1 MNKKEKIKNKRKTH
15 IIKNK
20 GLRRV
25 CAVICLVFGLLTVCL
40 PFSRSSPCLTVSAA
54 ATTVNV
60 PENSYIIS
68 VSRSPAFYV
77 SWANINSISTLTIS
91 PVLYISKSGYYVSFG
106 SNLYKLPIASGSVSG
121 NSAPSNAVYIESPFY
136 RTVQSGTPVT
146 PTVEDKFGFSG
157 FMNALSQDPESLY
170 NKLINGEVVIQSVE
184 LMISCQNQGSTWTNY
199 SEFTILVNSP
209 SGGSVK
215 GSAFTFV
222 RTDSSMP
229 YPSNYTNY
237 LYTSGQDEFFSYVV
251 TYNGLSTSSQE
262 YQAGYQAGKSEG
274 YSSGYSAGNT
284 AGEKSGYNTGYQA
297 GLSASLD
304 TVTPW
309 QHIVNAVDW
318 FFKIEILPG
327 VKISLIL
334 SVGFGVL
341 MLGFAI
347 KVFLGG

>member
-1 MNKKEKIKNKRKTH
+1 MLKKEKIKNKIKTH

-20 GLRRV
+20 GLCRV
-25 CAVICLVFGLLTVCL
+25 CAVICLSFGLLTVCL
-40 PFSRSSPCLTVSAA
+40 PFTRSSPRLTASAA

-60 PENSYIIS
+60 PDDSYIIS

-77 SWANINSISTLTIS
+77 SWANINSISTLTIT

-106 SNLYKLPIASGSVSG
+106 ASLYKLPIAAGSVGG
-121 NSAPSNAVYIESPFY
+121 NTAPSNSVYIESPFY
-136 RTVQSGTPVT
+136 KTVQSGTPVT
-146 PTVEDKFGFSG
+146 PTVEDKFGFNG
-157 FMNALSQDPESLY
+157 FMNALSQDSTTLY
-170 NKLINGEVVIQSVE
+170 NKLINGDIVIQSVA
-184 LMISCQNQGSTWTNY
+184 LMISCQYQGSTWTNY
-199 SEFTILVNSP
+199 SEFTIVVTSP
-209 SGGSVK
+209 SGGSVN

-222 RTDSSMP
+222 RADSSNP

-262 YQAGYQAGKSEG
+262 YQAGFTAGKSEG
-274 YSSGYSAGNT
+274 YGNGYT
-284 AGEKSGYNTGYQA
+284 AGEKSGYNNGYTA

-304 TVTPW
+304 KITPW

-318 FFKIEILPG
+318 FFKIELLPG

-334 SVGFGVL
+334 SIGFGVI

>member
-1 MNKKEKIKNKRKTH
+1 MNKKEKTKNKRKTH
-15 IIKNK
+15 LIKNK

-25 CAVICLVFGLLTVCL
+25 CAVVCL
-40 PFSRSSPCLTVSAA
+40 CFAFFAVALPFTRSSGNLRVSAA

-77 SWANINSISTLTIS
+77 SWANINSISTLTIT

-106 SNLYKLPIASGSVSG
+106 ANLYKLSIASGSVSG

-136 RTVQSGTPVT
+136 RTVQSGIPVT

-157 FMNALSQDPESLY
+157 FMNALSKDPATLY
-170 NKLINGEVVIQSVE
+170 NQLINGEVVIQSVE

-199 SEFTILVNSP
+199 SEFTIVVTSP

-262 YQAGYQAGKSEG
+262 YQAGYQAGQTEG
-274 YSSGYSAGNT
+274 YNRGYNIGNT
-284 AGEKSGYNTGYQA
+284 AGQIEGYNRGFDVGVSQK
-297 GLSASLD
+297 LSD
-304 TVTPW
+304 ITPW
-309 QHIVNAVDW
+309 QVIVDGVNS
-318 FFKIEILPG
+318 FLNIEVLPS
-327 VKISLIL
+327 VKLSIIL
-334 SVGFGVL
+334 SVAFGIIL
-341 MLGFAI
+341 LGFVI
-347 KVFLGG
+347 KIFLGG

>member
-1 MNKKEKIKNKRKTH
+1 MLKKNTLKTH

-25 CAVICLVFGLLTVCL
+25 CAVVCL
-40 PFSRSSPCLTVSAA
+40 CFGMFVVAKPFTRSIGNLKVSAA
-54 ATTVNV
+54 ATTVNI

-77 SWANINSISTLTIS
+77 SWANINSISTLTIT

-106 SNLYKLPIASGSVSG
+106 ASLYKLPIAVGSVGG
-121 NSAPSNAVYIESPFY
+121 NTAPSNSVYIESPFY

-146 PTVEDKFGFSG
+146 PSVDDKFGFSG
-157 FMNALSQDPESLY
+157 FMNALSQDPELLY
-170 NKLINGEVVIQSVE
+170 NKLITGDVVIQSVE

-199 SEFTILVNSP
+199 SEFTIVVTSP
-209 SGGSVK
+209 SGGSVN
-215 GSAFTFV
+215 GSAFRFV

-262 YQAGYQAGKSEG
+262 YQAGYQAGQTEG
-274 YSSGYSAGNT
+274 YNRGYNIGNT
-284 AGEKSGYNTGYQA
+284 AGQIEGYNRGFDVGVSQK
-297 GLSASLD
+297 LSD
-304 TVTPW
+304 VTPW
-309 QHIVNAVDW
+309 QIIVDGVNG
-318 FFKIEILPG
+318 FLNIEILPS
-327 VKISLIL
+327 VKLSVIL
-334 SVGFGVL
+334 SVSFGL
-341 MLGFAI
+341 ILLGFAI
-347 KVFLGG
+347 KIFLGG

>member
-1 MNKKEKIKNKRKTH
+1 MNKKDKIKNKRKTH

-25 CAVICLVFGLLTVCL
+25 CAVICLAFGLLTVCL
-40 PFSRSSPCLTVSAA
+40 PFSRSSPRLTASAA

-77 SWANINSISTLTIS
+77 SWANINSISTLTIT

-106 SNLYKLPIASGSVSG
+106 ANLYKLPIASGSASG

-157 FMNALSQDPESLY
+157 FMNALSKDPATLY
-170 NKLINGEVVIQSVE
+170 NQLINGEVVIQSVS
-184 LMISCQNQGSTWTNY
+184 LMISCQDQGSTWTNY
-199 SEFTILVNSP
+199 SEFTVVIRST
-209 SGGSVK
+209 SGGDVN
-215 GSAFTFV
+215 GAAFRFV
-222 RTDSSMP
+222 RSDSSKP

-262 YQAGYQAGKSEG
+262 YQAGFTAGKSDG
-274 YSSGYSAGNT
+274 YGTGFT
-284 AGEKSGYNTGYQA
+284 AGEKSGYNNGYTA
-297 GLSASLD
+297 GLSASLEN
-304 TVTPW
+304 VTPW

-334 SVGFGVL
+334 SVGFGVI